1 MYGICTKF
9 ADYDCF
15 EQTGKKSSKKT
26 WQMKKYAL
34 LILALLAVAV
44 SCTKMRN
51 IRITD
56 YSIAELENI
65 GFTGVRATVRL
76 SIDNPAKDFTVT
88 SISGTVKRDG
98 RDFAEFDL
106 DSPVSVPYGN
116 TSDCMFPMTLSL
128 SGSISPFEMLGVVSS
143 IARAEGITV
152 DATVKLKM
160 KQGIRHT
167 VRVRDVKFDEIMD
180 FVR

>member
-1 MYGICTKF
+1 MR
-9 ADYDCF
+9 
-15 EQTGKKSSKKT
+15 
-26 WQMKKYAL
+26 KYAL

-44 SCTKMRN
+44 SCTKMRD

-98 RDFAEFDL
+98 RVFAEFDL
-106 DSPVSVPYGN
+106 DSPVSVPHGN

>member
-1 MYGICTKF
+1 MR
-9 ADYDCF
+9 
-15 EQTGKKSSKKT
+15 
-26 WQMKKYAL
+26 KYAL

-44 SCTKMRN
+44 SCTKMRD

-88 SISGTVKRDG
+88 ST
-98 RDFAEFDL
+98 
-106 DSPVSVPYGN
+106 YGN

-167 VRVRDVKFDEIMD
+167 VRVRDKKFDEIMD

>member
-9 ADYDCF
+9 ADYGCF
-15 EQTGKKSSKKT
+15 DNT
-26 WQMKKYAL
+26 QMRKYSL

-44 SCTKMRN
+44 SCTKMRD

-143 IARAEGITV
+143 IARAKGITV